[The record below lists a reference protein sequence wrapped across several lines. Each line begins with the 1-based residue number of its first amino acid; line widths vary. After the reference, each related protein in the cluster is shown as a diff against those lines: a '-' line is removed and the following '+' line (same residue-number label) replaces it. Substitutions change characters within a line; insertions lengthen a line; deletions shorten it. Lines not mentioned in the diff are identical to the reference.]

1 MRKLRKKIY
10 KYTSTHRPSKKPKD
24 SIHDILALLKPR
36 KLPDFLLDS
45 IKKRRNFDLSSIKNV
60 VVPQGAEYLEMKSM
74 ASDQES

>member
-10 KYTSTHRPSKKPKD
+10 KYTCSHKPTKKPKD
-24 SIHDILALLKPR
+24 SINDILTLLKPR

-60 VVPQGAEYLEMKSM
+60 VVPLEADFHEMKSL
-74 ASDQES
+74 ASSQET